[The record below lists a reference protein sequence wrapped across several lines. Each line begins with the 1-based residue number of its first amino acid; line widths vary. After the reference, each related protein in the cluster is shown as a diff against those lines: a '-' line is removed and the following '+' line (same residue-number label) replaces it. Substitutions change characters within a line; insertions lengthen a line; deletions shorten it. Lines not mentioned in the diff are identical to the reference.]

1 MTSSSASL
9 SLTSP
14 SFSLQ
19 SHRRRRHNH
28 RTLSL
33 LPPHLTL
40 LRTFPLLH
48 VSRRSTSISPQENDE
63 SVNEGR
69 RWSNFGFD
77 GYYDDDDDDD
87 DEEEEE
93 EDRSLDLLVR
103 FVENVFRKVSKRAR
117 KAVRSVLPLA
127 ISTKLVGFAV
137 NGLLILSFLWI
148 VKAFLEV
155 ICTLGTAVFV
165 SILLIRGVWSGIL
178 YLQDGRGRY
187 MNGIDDDQYD
197 WNRAQPVT

>member
-1 MTSSSASL
+1 MAASSL
-9 SLTSP
+9 SLSSP
-14 SFSLQ
+14 SSTPFHHHHYKL
-19 SHRRRRHNH
+19 H
-28 RTLSL
+28 TLSPISL
-33 LPPHLTL
+33 HLNL
-40 LRTFPLLH
+40 LRTFPLLQA
-48 VSRRSTSISPQENDE
+48 SRRSSSISPQENDD
-63 SVNEGR
+63 SVKDDR

-77 GYYDDDDDDD
+77 DYYDDDDDDED
-87 DEEEEE
+87 DDDEE

-137 NGLLILSFLWI
+137 NGLLILSFLW
-148 VKAFLEV
+148 VLKAFLEV
-155 ICTLGTAVFV
+155 ICTLGTVVFV

-187 MNGIDDDQYD
+187 MNGVDDDQSE
-197 WNRAQPVT
+197 WSRARPAT